1 MGFMSNILSKSGLAA
16 LAVGAA
22 LALSP
27 MKADAAT
34 ITGQIDIGGTV
45 NLNNSAFSASGSAD
59 LNDPGVVLFAL
70 GDFDTFV
77 TFGDLVALTDIDFT
91 SPGDIWSVGGFT
103 FTATAFS
110 GFVDAAQK
118 AFTAAGIISGNG
130 FDDTNGTLTFTAQE
144 NDPAVTVS
152 FSTTTVPV
160 PLPAGGLL
168 LLTALGGVA
177 ALRRRRKAA

>member
-1 MGFMSNILSKSGLAA
+1 MDTTTNTLTKSGFAA
-16 LAVGAA
+16 LAIGVA

-34 ITGQIDIGGTV
+34 ITGQIDISGTV
-45 NLNNSAFSASGSAD
+45 SLNNSDFSAAGNAD
-59 LNDPGVVLFAL
+59 LNDPGIVLFAL

-77 TFGDLVALTDIDFT
+77 NVGDLASLTDIDFT
-91 SPGDIWSVGGFT
+91 APAQIWSVGGFT

-110 GFVDAAQK
+110 GFVDSAQK
-118 AFTAAGIISGNG
+118 AFTAAGIISGNS
-130 FDDTNGTLTFTAQE
+130 FDDTEGTLTFTAQE

-177 ALRRRRKAA
+177 ALRRKRKAA